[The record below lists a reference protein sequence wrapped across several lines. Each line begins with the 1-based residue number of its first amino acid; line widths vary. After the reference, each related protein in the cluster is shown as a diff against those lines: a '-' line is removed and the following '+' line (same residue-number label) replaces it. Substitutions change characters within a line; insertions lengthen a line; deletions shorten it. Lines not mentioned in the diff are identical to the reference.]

1 MRPNRCDEAETS
13 GKSLKERGVVLI
25 GWYGFAGECGGLHVE
40 MYGAARERDGERT
53 RHRVLFPAPS
63 PETSRNHLG
72 RWNFMGVLRAKG
84 CRTAGARFGAR
95 GGACAPLSERFA
107 LPFGFMMRIHPPKNR
122 TQ

>member
-1 MRPNRCDEAETS
+1 M
-13 GKSLKERGVVLI
+13 VLI
-25 GWYGFAGECGGLHVE
+25 GWYGFAGECGGE
-40 MYGAARERDGERT
+40 GT
-53 RHRVLFPAPS
+53 RQRVQFPAPS

-107 LPFGFMMRIHPPKNR
+107 LPFGFMMRLHPGVMH
-122 TQ
+122 